1 MREGFRS
8 WKGIAAEAKLVNL
21 RELRIEDERVAGRIV
36 GGIGLFL
43 EAIREFLTQHPH
55 AITGT
60 AEGVMEH

>member
-1 MREGFRS
+1 M
-8 WKGIAAEAKLVNL
+8 NL

-36 GGIGLFL
+36 GGIGRFL